1 MTLGWRG
8 WGFGIQGSLL
18 ATHRP
23 GRNHADQIATHGEDH
38 RESPIRRR
46 TAQHEVARLSS
57 GVLGILGQQHRLM
70 KKDFL
75 GFVPRDRMT
84 SPVLLRIPAIPVK
97 AGQSGREGGK
107 VGYPESTC

>member
-1 MTLGWRG
+1 
-8 WGFGIQGSLL
+8 
-18 ATHRP
+18 
-23 GRNHADQIATHGEDH
+23 
-38 RESPIRRR
+38 
-46 TAQHEVARLSS
+46 
-57 GVLGILGQQHRLM
+57 VLGILGQQHRLM